1 MMNRTK
7 QNEHAVSPV
16 VGVMLMLVVTIIIA
30 AVVSGFAGGLVSGEK
45 KAPSVDIET
54 HIINTGMFTGSGI
67 TLAVKSVSEPI
78 PTKDLKLVTSW
89 STTYKTGVN
98 AGQPLSGGATTIAG
112 TNNTKFYTYAGH
124 TAPYGMGPGVKSYGL
139 WNDAPSFPDSLWGNY
154 SITGG
159 TNLRAYPVGPFVSY
173 IVNSPFGG
181 GYGAPVG
188 GPIVADYTYHNG
200 GSPVTGLWW
209 TGETDSMQGVLG
221 TNWENLRAGE
231 IVNVKLI
238 HIPSGKTI
246 YNANIA
252 VEGA

>member
-124 TAPYGMGPGVKSYGL
+124 TAPYGMGPGVNSYGL

-173 IVNSPFGG
+173 LIAMGG
-181 GYGAPVG
+181 GYGAPPG
-188 GPIVADYTYHNG
+188 GPVTASYTYVSG
-200 GSPVTGLWW
+200 GLWNGAPG
-209 TGETDSMQGVLG
+209 TTDSMQGVMGLG
-221 TNWENLRAGE
+221 WENLRAGE